1 MSLYNYK
8 AKVRRVIDGD
18 SIVCDIDLG
27 FGIILSERNVRLFGI
42 DTCEI
47 RSKDLAV
54 KQFGKLAKQF
64 VQRQLP
70 RGMKVTLSTHLDKG
84 DKFGRIL
91 AEVIMPSG
99 DSLANRIIDERWGV
113 RYFGRSKKDLL
124 EAHRKNWL
132 YHRDKGNLIDP
143 NAPNIFVDD

>member
-1 MSLYNYK
+1 MSLYHYK

-27 FGIILSERNVRLFGI
+27 FGIILSERNVRLFGV

-91 AEVIMPSG
+91 AEVIMPYG

-113 RYFGRSKKDLL
+113 RYFGRSKEDLI

-132 YHRDKGNLIDP
+132 YHRDKGNLI
-143 NAPNIFVDD
+143 APNVSSVFVNG